1 MPILG
6 YSYPAFLAHVIR
18 GISMLDISNY
28 YEQLV
33 TDQLW
38 KLTEGAEE
46 PISQGFIE
54 DVACLAL
61 NKLPPCYV
69 CNPVD
74 KGANLTEL
82 NYLQMSEAVSKAIEE
97 AIEQVKRQPH
107 DAREN

>member
-1 MPILG
+1 
-6 YSYPAFLAHVIR
+6 
-18 GISMLDISNY
+18 MLDITNY

-38 KLTEGAEE
+38 KLTEDTEE
-46 PISQGFIE
+46 PVTQGFIE

-69 CNPVD
+69 RNPVD

-82 NYLQMSEAVSKAIEE
+82 NYQEMSVAVGKAIAE
-97 AIEQVKRQPH
+97 AMERVRLQPH
-107 DAREN
+107 DFRDR